1 MLLPSAGLQN
11 AAIVANKV
19 RKYIEEL
26 KIDAVGHITVSLGV
40 AQVLEGED
48 MKDSIERADKA
59 LYLAKESGRN
69 CVRTELDRKSN

>member
-11 AAIVANKV
+11 AVIVANKV

>member
-1 MLLPSAGLQN
+1 MLLPSAGLQ
-11 AAIVANKV
+11 NKV

-48 MKDSIERADKA
+48 MKDSIEREQTKHFIW
-59 LYLAKESGRN
+59 LKRVGET
-69 CVRTELDRKSN
+69 V